1 MLSKTFFKLPTG
13 HIVTETE
20 MKLAFEIVHGR
31 TYEGNEQEYAD
42 WVNSSGVSIDSI
54 LYSDEVSIEELA
66 RGNCIGP
73 AVRKYIQTYGGGL
86 KDAKNA
92 IDKMRDDVKGSSNA

>member
-31 TYEGNEQEYAD
+31 TYEGNEQEYVD

-66 RGNCIGP
+66 KGDCIGP

-86 KDAKNA
+86 KEAKTA
-92 IDKMRDDVKGSSNA
+92 IDKMRDKQER